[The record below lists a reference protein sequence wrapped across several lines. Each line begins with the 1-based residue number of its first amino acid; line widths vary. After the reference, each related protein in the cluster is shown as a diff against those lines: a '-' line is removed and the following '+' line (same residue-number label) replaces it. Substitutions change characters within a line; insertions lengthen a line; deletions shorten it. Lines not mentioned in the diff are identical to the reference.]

1 MNSPAEIAASYGD
14 LGAAKAAMP
23 KGKMFL
29 LAVLAGLFIAVAG
42 VGSLIGSNV
51 AGKLAGACIF
61 PAGLAMVILAGSE
74 LFTGNNLM
82 VISLLERK
90 ITLSQLLR
98 AWLIVYV
105 GNLAGAVLVAWLTV
119 AGGTFGA
126 YYEALIATAAAKT
139 SLTFG
144 QAVLRGILCNVLVC
158 VAVWMAMAA
167 KEPAGKVLGLFFP
180 IMVFVLCGYEHCVAN
195 MFYIPA
201 GLLASARYGVT
212 AEGLTWGAFLAKN
225 LVPVTIGNILGGSG
239 LGVMF
244 WAIHLRKK

>member
-1 MNSPAEIAASYGD
+1 
-14 LGAAKAAMP
+14 
-23 KGKMFL
+23 
-29 LAVLAGLFIAVAG
+29 
-42 VGSLIGSNV
+42 
-51 AGKLAGACIF
+51 
-61 PAGLAMVILAGSE
+61 MVILAGSE

-90 ITLSQLLR
+90 ITLPQMLI
-98 AWLIVYV
+98 AWLTVYV
-105 GNLAGAVLVAWLTV
+105 GNLVGAVLVAWLTV

-126 YYEALIATAAAKT
+126 YYEALVATAAAKT

-144 QAVLRGILCNVLVC
+144 EAVLRGILCNVLVC

-180 IMVFVLCGYEHCVAN
+180 IMVFVLCGFEHCVAN

-201 GLLASARYGVT
+201 GLMASVRYGVT
-212 AEGLTWGAFLAKN
+212 AEGLTWGTFLGRN
-225 LVPVTIGNILGGSG
+225 LLPVTIGNIIGGGG
-239 LGVMF
+239 LGALF